1 MVRTEINKE
10 SPPVLLIDTCVWLD
24 LAKDYNQRP
33 LLSALEALFE
43 CKEIELLVPELVI
56 EELARNKARIVE
68 ESGRSL
74 TTALKRA
81 REAMAAF
88 GDKRRKKMALKEMHE
103 VDLRLLNLG
112 DQVAEMFIRVDAL
125 IKASRHVQ
133 VSDNVKTARSALR
146 NKLRST
152 ATNTRQIRAS

>member
-1 MVRTEINKE
+1 MA
-10 SPPVLLIDTCVWLD
+10 CCQ
-24 LAKDYNQRP
+24 DYNQRP

-133 VSDNVKTARSALR
+133 VSDNVKIRARSALR
-146 NKLRST
+146 KQ
-152 ATNTRQIRAS
+152 APFHRQRNSMAMPCR